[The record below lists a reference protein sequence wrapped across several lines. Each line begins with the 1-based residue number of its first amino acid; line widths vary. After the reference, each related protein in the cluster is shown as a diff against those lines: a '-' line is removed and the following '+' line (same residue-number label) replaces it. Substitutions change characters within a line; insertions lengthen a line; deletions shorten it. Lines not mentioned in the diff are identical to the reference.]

1 MGVTVTL
8 RGGSGDMLM
17 STYDPDLDGV
27 IAKEETEVDML
38 KSVYDSDDDGFIKKL
53 FVVLAASDDLLKA
66 EDGDLEAT
74 TTTPTKVAEI
84 TVPDGIASSTLRV
97 KIDVRDEHAISS
109 YGRARIYKNGVA
121 KGAVC
126 TSNDDDTFKTT
137 SQDLAEGWVAGDLI
151 QVYAY
156 LSSTPQTCHVQHF
169 RIYGVK
175 NALHIVDAPSW

>member
-1 MGVTVTL
+1 MHKT
-8 RGGSGDMLM
+8 
-17 STYDPDLDGV
+17 TYDPNLDGV
-27 IAKEETEVDML
+27 IAKEETEVDMR
-38 KSVYDSDDDGFIKKL
+38 KAVYDSDDDGYIKKL
-53 FVVLAASDDLLKA
+53 LIELAASDDLLKA

-84 TVPDGIASSTLRV
+84 TIPIGIASSTLRV
-97 KIDVRDEHAISS
+97 KIDVRDEHAVTS
-109 YGRARIYKNGVA
+109 YGRARIHKNGVA

-126 TSNDDDTFKTT
+126 TSNNDATFKTT

-156 LSSTPQTCHVQHF
+156 LSAAPQVCHVQHF

-175 NALHIVDAPSW
+175 NAVHADIPSW